1 MRMDTKDDRRAFL
14 RGLVRWPALAA
25 LGATGVYLGARDGEP
40 LQAGESCQG
49 AGLCRHC
56 TARPS
61 CGLPQG
67 RLARGAEGETPGRPR
82 F

>member
-1 MRMDTKDDRRAFL
+1 MNAKKDRRAFL

-25 LGATGVYLGARDGEP
+25 LGTTGVYLGTRRGKP
-40 LQAGESCQG
+40 LQADESCRG

-56 TARPS
+56 PARLS
-61 CGLPQG
+61 CGLPQA
-67 RLARGAEGETPGRPR
+67 RLARAAKGLTPGQPR